1 MARETTMVPPAA
13 NKYRFFLIH
22 PEGSAIVARPV
33 DAHLQGTALAEM
45 LKLELMQIADSSECQ
60 VLVINFEGVKLISSA
75 VISSL
80 LGVKRH
86 LSVSHRTLKLCG
98 MSESVRF
105 VFRTLNMDGSVFEIA
120 DNVTAAL
127 AGSAPALSY
136 YEVCGVVSP
145 PAEETA

>member
-1 MARETTMVPPAA
+1 MVPPIT
-13 NKYRFFLIH
+13 NKYRFFITS
-22 PEGSAIVARPV
+22 EENSTVVARPV

-45 LKLELMQIADSSECQ
+45 LKLELMQIADSTECQ
-60 VLVINFEGVKLISSA
+60 LLVLNFEGVKLVSSA

-86 LSVSHRTLKLCG
+86 LATSQRQLKLCG

-105 VFRTLNMDGSVFEIA
+105 VFRTLNMDGSVFEIV
-120 DNVTAAL
+120 DNVATAV

-136 YEVCGVVSP
+136 FDICGVASP